1 MEDELRIGYDGG
13 NERGDVSCLMVM
25 RKKGRGYEV
34 VKIFYKEE
42 AEILYKRLT
51 ERNDNLEVDC
61 ESKRY

>member
-42 AEILYKRLT
+42 AEELYKKLT
-51 ERNDNLEVDC
+51 ERN
-61 ESKRY
+61 